1 MKNDPVSLIDQTPM
15 GKAQIGVVLLCILLN
30 ALDGFDVLSIAF
42 ASPGI
47 AEEFTINRAV
57 LGVVLAME
65 LIGMCVGSVIL
76 GNLADNLGRRPVILG
91 CLVVMAL
98 GMYFAG
104 GAQSVNEL
112 SFHRFYTGLGIG
124 GMLATTNAMVAEFSN
139 LKHRSLCVMLMAG
152 GYPLG
157 VVIGGSVASG
167 LLVHDTW
174 RAIFEFGAIATVAF
188 LPVVWFFLP
197 ESVAYHT
204 IKRGKD
210 SLLKINACLKQ
221 MGKEGVDSLPDVT
234 DKAKTSIFELF
245 KPARLRITIVLT
257 IAYFMHIMTLYFLLK
272 WTPKIVVDMGY
283 SASSAGGVLVWA
295 NVGML
300 TGSILFGLLSSRI
313 ATRKLMSFALVMSSV
328 MIYIFGKGYSEL
340 AQLSMVA
347 GITGFF
353 INGGVVGLYALL
365 AEYYPDNLRASGTG
379 FSIGVGRGGAA
390 LSPIAAGVLFTAG
403 YGLSVVA
410 LFMAFGSVFAAIA
423 LIFLKARS
431 HQEKVTL

>member
-1 MKNDPVSLIDQTPM
+1 
-15 GKAQIGVVLLCILLN
+15 
-30 ALDGFDVLSIAF
+30 
-42 ASPGI
+42 
-47 AEEFTINRAV
+47 
-57 LGVVLAME
+57 
-65 LIGMCVGSVIL
+65 
-76 GNLADNLGRRPVILG
+76 
-91 CLVVMAL
+91 
-98 GMYFAG
+98 
-104 GAQSVNEL
+104 
-112 SFHRFYTGLGIG
+112 
-124 GMLATTNAMVAEFSN
+124 
-139 LKHRSLCVMLMAG
+139 
-152 GYPLG
+152 
-157 VVIGGSVASG
+157 
-167 LLVHDTW
+167 
-174 RAIFEFGAIATVAF
+174 
-188 LPVVWFFLP
+188 
-197 ESVAYHT
+197 
-204 IKRGKD
+204 
-210 SLLKINACLKQ
+210 
-221 MGKEGVDSLPDVT
+221 LPDVT